1 MTAFTLPLTGVDDLA
16 ETRAVNDQTEKML
29 DQLVPLPVE
38 NDPIAAR
45 DFRRH
50 GGGGFPPLTLL
61 PDGRPAT
68 MDGVPVRVFK
78 PPTVRG
84 VFLHLHGGGT
94 VIGSAD
100 GQDVRLWQLA
110 QSAQVAVVSVDYRL
124 APEHP
129 HPAAADDC
137 ERVARWLVTHAR
149 DEFGTDRLTIGGE
162 STGARLSVVT
172 LVRLKQRH
180 AITGAFRGAMLSFGG
195 YDLSMTPSARR
206 FGDRNLLIN
215 TPTLHWFHEKS
226 FPGLDPEQLRAPDIS
241 PLYADL
247 TDLPPAR
254 FSVGTN
260 DPVLDDTLFM
270 AARWAAAGNRTE
282 LEVIAE
288 AWHGFTLQPTTVA
301 RRELAAQD
309 EFVRTAVQSIK

>member
-1 MTAFTLPLTGVDDLA
+1 MTAFTLPLTGLDDLA

-38 NDPIAAR
+38 DDPAAAR
-45 DFRRH
+45 AFRRD

-61 PDGRPAT
+61 PEGRWDAA
-68 MDGVPVRVFK
+68 DGVPVRVFT
-78 PPTVRG
+78 PPMVRG
-84 VFLHLHGGGT
+84 VFLHLHGGGQ

-110 QSAQVAVVSVDYRL
+110 QAAQVAVVSAGYRL

-129 HPAAADDC
+129 HSAAADDC
-137 ERVARWLVTHAR
+137 ERVARWLVTNAP
-149 DEFGTDRLTIGGE
+149 DTFGTDRLVIGGE
-162 STGARLSVVT
+162 SAGARLSVTT
-172 LVRLKQRH
+172 LVRLKERH
-180 AITGAFRGAMLSFGG
+180 GIVGAFRGALLSFGG

-206 FGDRNLLIN
+206 FGDRNLLVN
-215 TPTLHWFHEKS
+215 TPTLHWFHEKAY
-226 FPGLDPEQLRAPDIS
+226 PGLTLEQLRDPDIS

-247 TDLPPAR
+247 RDLPPAR

-260 DPVLDDTLFM
+260 DPVLDDSLFM
-270 AARWAAAGNRTE
+270 AMAWAAAGNE
-282 LEVIAE
+282 VDLEVVAE

-309 EFVRTAVQSIK
+309 EFVAKTVG